1 MLRPRVKMPLWAA
14 VAIVAAVYAVRS
26 GLRGW
31 DFRPDL
37 PIDAVIATTL
47 VALVVLRLTL
57 ARAATTDQA
66 EQQRPSEMPDDDGRA
81 DDPGRDDEVGP
92 RVEP

>member
-1 MLRPRVKMPLWAA
+1 MPLWAA
-14 VAIVAAVYAVRS
+14 VTIVAAAYAVRS

-47 VALVVLRLTL
+47 VALVALRLTL
-57 ARAATTDQA
+57 ARSATPDEA
-66 EQQRPSEMPDDDGRA
+66 EQQRPPEMPDDNGPA
-81 DDPGRDDEVGP
+81 DRPGRDDKVGP
-92 RVEP
+92 GVES